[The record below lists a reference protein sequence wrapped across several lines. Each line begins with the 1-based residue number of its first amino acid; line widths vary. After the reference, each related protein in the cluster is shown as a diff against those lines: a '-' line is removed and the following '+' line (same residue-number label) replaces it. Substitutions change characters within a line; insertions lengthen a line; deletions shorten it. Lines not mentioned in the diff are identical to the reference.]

1 MGWRYYPPNSQ
12 TTIKKCIVEPSDCR
26 DLESEASRAV
36 FNHAK
41 MRRKAHSCGEI
52 VLENGVDIVDGC
64 NDEVA
69 AGETGAVVTE
79 PSRKISNLP
88 ILIQF

>member
-1 MGWRYYPPNSQ
+1 
-12 TTIKKCIVEPSDCR
+12 
-26 DLESEASRAV
+26 
-36 FNHAK
+36 